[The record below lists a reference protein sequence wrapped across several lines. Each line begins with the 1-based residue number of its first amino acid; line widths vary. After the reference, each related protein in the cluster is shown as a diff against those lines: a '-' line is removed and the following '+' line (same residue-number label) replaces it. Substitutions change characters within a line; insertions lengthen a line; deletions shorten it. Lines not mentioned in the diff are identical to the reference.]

1 MRAVNLLPEGSRPTR
16 ASGTRVGSAYF
27 VIGALALVVVGVLAY
42 VVTTNQVSSSQADAQ
57 KAEKQ
62 AAEAT
67 ARAQKLA
74 AFGDFA
80 QVKAT
85 REQSVAALA
94 RSRYDWERTLRE
106 LARVLPKGV
115 FVTSLDAT
123 SGGVA
128 SSASQGASA
137 STGGDAAAAG
147 PNMKIA
153 GCAPDHRD
161 VATTLVRLK
170 SLHGVT
176 DVKLSDSTKGDA
188 AGGGSDQGGAGGSGG
203 TGGCPGSAAT
213 FNATVVLTP
222 TAVTPSADDPKVP
235 VSLGGGS

>member
-1 MRAVNLLPEGSRPTR
+1 MRAVNLLPESSRPTR
-16 ASGTRVGSAYF
+16 ASGTRGGSAYF
-27 VIGALALVVVGVLAY
+27 VIGVLALLVVGVLTY
-42 VVTTNQVSSSQADAQ
+42 VVTANQVSSRQAEAQ

-62 AAEAT
+62 AAEAN

-85 REQSVAALA
+85 REQSVAVLA
-94 RSRYDWERTLRE
+94 GSRYDWERTLRE

-123 SGGVA
+123 SGGIA
-128 SSASQGASA
+128 SGASQGASA
-137 STGGDAAAAG
+137 GGADAAAG

-153 GCAPDHRD
+153 GCAPDHRE

-170 SLHGVT
+170 SIHGVT

-188 AGGGSDQGGAGGSGG
+188 GGGGSNQAGASGSAGAGG
-203 TGGCPGSAAT
+203 CPEGATT

-222 TAVTPSADDPKVP
+222 TAVNPAPNAPKVP